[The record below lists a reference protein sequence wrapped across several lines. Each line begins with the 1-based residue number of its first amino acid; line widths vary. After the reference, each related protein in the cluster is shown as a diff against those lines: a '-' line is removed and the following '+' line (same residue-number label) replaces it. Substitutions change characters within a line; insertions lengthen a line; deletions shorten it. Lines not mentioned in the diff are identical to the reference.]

1 MSLFMTLVMK
11 RSIDIDI
18 NSNVMNTALPY
29 DNSKLEVQLLFF
41 FVNFYN
47 HGPTKLVICYLLQ
60 S

>member
-29 DNSKLEVQLLFF
+29 DNSKLKVQLLFF
-41 FVNFYN
+41 LSIFTIMDQQN
-47 HGPTKLVICYLLQ
+47 
-60 S
+60 